1 MIDTVVSP
9 INTIQ
14 GLGEITFLGRP
25 MDDVLIKS
33 PLSDSLN
40 RLFDKFYSK
49 YKQSYYKSLRRL
61 FLWPL
66 NLIKDN
72 QMKELPL
79 AVMFK
84 DDKKRLLISYD
95 SQSKKIF

>member
-1 MIDTVVSP
+1 
-9 INTIQ
+9 
-14 GLGEITFLGRP
+14 
-25 MDDVLIKS
+25 MDDVYIKS
-33 PLSDSLN
+33 SLSDSLN

-49 YKQSYYKSLRRL
+49 HKQSYYKSLRRL